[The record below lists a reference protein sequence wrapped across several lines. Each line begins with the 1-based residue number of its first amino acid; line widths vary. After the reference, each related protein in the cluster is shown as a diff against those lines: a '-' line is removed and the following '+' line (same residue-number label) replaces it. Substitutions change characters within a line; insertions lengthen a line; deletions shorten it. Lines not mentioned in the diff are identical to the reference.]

1 MNRQSNNDPSTHF
14 KMYKSGKKWVF
25 AGLTAVTLLTA
36 TGAVA
41 HADAGLTLLLQMESL
56 QKPKAPPLAGQAD
69 AP

>member
-41 HADAGLTLLLQMESL
+41 HADNASVSSEEPANT
-56 QKPKAPPLAGQAD
+56 
-69 AP
+69 

>member
-41 HADAGLTLLLQMESL
+41 HADNASVSSEEPATTANTQNNTN
-56 QKPKAPPLAGQAD
+56 KC
-69 AP
+69 